1 MTAPVH
7 GEDTGSGTA
16 PPSQPAGGKPGRRG
30 VKRTRIGGMWVAA
43 ALFALVLLLLLIFIL
58 ENGHKVDIAYFGAHV
73 QSPLGVALLL
83 AAILGVLLVLIPTA
97 ARIMQLRMA
106 TRRWARREIAR
117 STKSTC
123 ARSWGG
129 WETRRM
135 SWGS

>member
-1 MTAPVH
+1 MTAPVN

-30 VKRTRIGGMWVAA
+30 VKRTRIGGVWVAA

-106 TRRWARREIAR
+106 ARRQSHAAKDAAR
-117 STKSTC
+117 TPAATAEKPSSG
-123 ARSWGG
+123 AAGQP
-129 WETRRM
+129 
-135 SWGS
+135 

>member
-1 MTAPVH
+1 
-7 GEDTGSGTA
+7 
-16 PPSQPAGGKPGRRG
+16 
-30 VKRTRIGGMWVAA
+30 VAA

-106 TRRWARREIAR
+106 TRRNSRAAKSAARTPAATAENPSSGAAGQ
-117 STKSTC
+117 S
-123 ARSWGG
+123 
-129 WETRRM
+129 
-135 SWGS
+135 

>member
-1 MTAPVH
+1 MTAPTQ

-16 PPSQPAGGKPGRRG
+16 PQGQPAHGKPGRRG
-30 VKRTRIGGMWVAA
+30 VKRTRIGGVWIAA

-106 TRRWARREIAR
+106 TRRQSRAAAKDAPRTPATTAEKPSPDAP
-117 STKSTC
+117 
-123 ARSWGG
+123 GQP
-129 WETRRM
+129 
-135 SWGS
+135 

>member
-1 MTAPVH
+1 MTAPDH
-7 GEDTGSGTA
+7 DEHTSSGVVA
-16 PPSQPAGGKPGRRG
+16 QNKPSGATKGRRG
-30 VKRTRIGGMWVAA
+30 VKRTRIGGVWVAA

-106 TRRWARREIAR
+106 TRRNSRAAKSAARTPAATAENPSSGAAGQ
-117 STKSTC
+117 S
-123 ARSWGG
+123 
-129 WETRRM
+129 
-135 SWGS
+135 